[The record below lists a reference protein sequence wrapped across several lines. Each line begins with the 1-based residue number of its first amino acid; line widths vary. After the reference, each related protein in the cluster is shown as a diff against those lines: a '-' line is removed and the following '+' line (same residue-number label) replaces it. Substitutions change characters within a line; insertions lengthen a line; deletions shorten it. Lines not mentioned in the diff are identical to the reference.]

1 MGMRQLKI
9 SKSITNRANDGL
21 DKFLQEISRVR
32 LISPDEEAA
41 LAVKIKQGDEA
52 ALHRLINGNLRFVV
66 SVAKQYQNQGLNL
79 SDLINEGN
87 VGLIKAAMRFDETKG
102 FKFISFAVWW
112 IRQSIILS
120 LAEQGRIVRL
130 PLNKIGLNNK
140 INIARQ
146 NFEQQNEREP
156 SEEELSDILDIDL
169 TEIKQMLAST
179 QRSVSMDSPLQDGED
194 GSLVDIMS
202 NPNADCTDK
211 QVDYIESLQKEVQLA
226 MRTLTDKQKK
236 VVCYFFGIGVEHCLT
251 LEDIGERFNLT
262 RERVRQIKDKAI
274 IKMKS
279 AQSCQNL
286 KVFLG

>member
-9 SKSITNRANDGL
+9 SKSITNRTNDGL
-21 DKFLQEISRVR
+21 DKYLQEISRVR
-32 LISPDEEAA
+32 LVSPDEEAA
-41 LAVKIKQGDEA
+41 LAVKIKLGDEA

-112 IRQSIILS
+112 IRQSILLS

-156 SEEELSDILDIDL
+156 SEEELSEILDIDL
-169 TEIKQMLAST
+169 TEIKEMLASA
-179 QRSVSMDSPLQDGED
+179 QRSVSMDSPIQEGEE
-194 GSLVDIMS
+194 GSLADVMS
-202 NPNADCTDK
+202 NPNADSTDK
-211 QVDYIESLQKEVQLA
+211 QVDYIESLQKEVQIA

-262 RERVRQIKDKAI
+262 RERVRQIKDKAL

>member
-21 DKFLQEISRVR
+21 DKYLQEISRVR

-156 SEEELSDILDIDL
+156 SEEELSDILDINL
-169 TEIKQMLAST
+169 AEIKEMLASN
-179 QRSVSMDSPLQDGED
+179 QRSISMDSPLQEGEE

-279 AQSCQNL
+279 AQSSQNL

>member
-1 MGMRQLKI
+1 
-9 SKSITNRANDGL
+9 
-21 DKFLQEISRVR
+21 
-32 LISPDEEAA
+32 
-41 LAVKIKQGDEA
+41 
-52 ALHRLINGNLRFVV
+52 
-66 SVAKQYQNQGLNL
+66 
-79 SDLINEGN
+79 
-87 VGLIKAAMRFDETKG
+87 MRFDETKG

-112 IRQSIILS
+112 IRQSILLA

-156 SEEELSDILDIDL
+156 SEEELSDMLDIDL
-169 TEIKQMLAST
+169 TEVKDMLASA
-179 QRSVSMDSPLQDGED
+179 QRSVSMDSPLQEGEE
-194 GSLVDIMS
+194 GSLADVMC
-202 NPNADCTDK
+202 NPNADSTDK

-262 RERVRQIKDKAI
+262 RERVRQIKDKAL

>member
-9 SKSITNRANDGL
+9 SKSITNRTNDGL
-21 DKFLQEISRVR
+21 DKYLQEISRVR
-32 LISPDEEAA
+32 LVSPDEEAA

-112 IRQSIILS
+112 IRQSILLA

-156 SEEELSDILDIDL
+156 SEEELSDMLDIDL
-169 TEIKQMLAST
+169 TEVKDMLASA
-179 QRSVSMDSPLQDGED
+179 QRSVSMDSPLQEGEE
-194 GSLVDIMS
+194 GSLADVMC
-202 NPNADCTDK
+202 NPNADSTDK

-262 RERVRQIKDKAI
+262 RERVRQIKDKALK
-274 IKMKS
+274 KMKS

>member
-9 SKSITNRANDGL
+9 SKSITNRTNDGL
-21 DKFLQEISRVR
+21 DKYLQEISRVR
-32 LISPDEEAA
+32 LVSPDEEAA

-112 IRQSIILS
+112 IRQSILLA

-146 NFEQQNEREP
+146 NFKQQNEREP
-156 SEEELSDILDIDL
+156 SEEELSDMLDIDL
-169 TEIKQMLAST
+169 TEIKDMLASA
-179 QRSVSMDSPLQDGED
+179 QRSVSMDSPLQEGEE
-194 GSLVDIMS
+194 GSLADVMC
-202 NPNADCTDK
+202 NPNADSTDK

-262 RERVRQIKDKAI
+262 RERVRQIKDKAL

>member
-21 DKFLQEISRVR
+21 DKYLQEISRVR

-140 INIARQ
+140 INIARL

>member
-21 DKFLQEISRVR
+21 DKYLQEISRVR

-140 INIARQ
+140 INIARL

-179 QRSVSMDSPLQDGED
+179 QRSVSMDSPLQDGEE